1 MIRSGFLKRASSSG
15 AGIEFNGE
23 VKGFIALVGNEV
35 GALFLLPD
43 SHGEGAG
50 RALMDKAQSLHPP
63 LEVEVFKVNL
73 TGRKFHA
80 KYGFDFLKETLH
92 EPTGQQVLRLKFTA

>member
-1 MIRSGFLKRASSSG
+1 M
-15 AGIEFNGE
+15 
-23 VKGFIALVGNEV
+23 GNEV
-35 GALFLLPD
+35 GALFLHPD
-43 SHGEGAG
+43 YHGERAG
-50 RALMDKAQSLHPP
+50 RALLDKAQSLHPT

-73 TGRKFHA
+73 TDPKFHA